1 MALAACGAAI
11 QALKV
16 RYIDKMRE
24 IVLDTETTGLNPTS
38 GDRIVE
44 IGCVELFNHMPT
56 GETYQQYINPERDM
70 PAESFRIHGLSEA
83 FLSDYPVFAT
93 VVDGFLEFIGD
104 DKLVIHN
111 ATFDI
116 NFINAELE
124 RLGFAGLPMTRAIDT
139 VQIARTRYPGASA
152 SLDDLCRRFG
162 VDNTSRTLHGA
173 LLDCSLLAEVYIDLI
188 GAREP
193 GFDLAA
199 HDSAPTAAAQ
209 RGERVVRPARP
220 HSPSADEREAHEA
233 LVGRIDAAIWTKA

>member
-1 MALAACGAAI
+1 
-11 QALKV
+11 
-16 RYIDKMRE
+16 MRE
-24 IVLDTETTGLNPTS
+24 IVLDTETTGLDPKT
-38 GDRIVE
+38 GDRIIE
-44 IGCVELFNHMPT
+44 IGCVELINHMPS

-83 FLSDYPVFAT
+83 FLADYPVFAE
-93 VVDGFLEFIGD
+93 VVDGFLDFIGD

-111 ATFDI
+111 AAFDI
-116 NFINAELE
+116 KFINAELE
-124 RLGFAGLPMTRAIDT
+124 RLGFAALPMTRAIDT

-173 LLDCSLLAEVYIDLI
+173 LLDSSLLAEVYIDLI

-199 HDSAPTAAAQ
+199 RDTGPVVQAQ
-209 RGERVVRPARP
+209 RRDRVVRPARP
-220 HSPSADEREAHEA
+220 HAPSTAELAAHEA
-233 LVGRIDAAIWTKA
+233 LVTQLDDPIWQKT

>member
-1 MALAACGAAI
+1 
-11 QALKV
+11 
-16 RYIDKMRE
+16 
-24 IVLDTETTGLNPTS
+24 
-38 GDRIVE
+38 
-44 IGCVELFNHMPT
+44 MPT
-56 GETYQQYINPERDM
+56 GETYQQYINPERGM

-83 FLSDYPVFAT
+83 FLSDYPMFAEI
-93 VVDGFLEFIGD
+93 VDGFLDFIGD

-111 ATFDI
+111 AAFDI
-116 NFINAELE
+116 KFLNAELE
-124 RLGFAGLPMTRAIDT
+124 RLGFAGLLMTRSIDT

-173 LLDCSLLAEVYIDLI
+173 LLDSSLLAEVYIDLI

-199 HDSAPTAAAQ
+199 QESMPAERTQ

-220 HSPSADEREAHEA
+220 HAANPAERVDHEA
-233 LVGRIDAAIWTKA
+233 LVARLDDPVWRKI